1 MRVIDI
7 VIIGSGFFGSTIAR
21 VLAQFGLKALIL
33 ERRNHI
39 GGNAW
44 SEPDAETGI
53 DVHKY
58 GSHIFHTDNEKVWKF
73 INQFTEFNE
82 YRHSVWTTY
91 EDQVYSMPINLNT
104 INSFYKKSLKPYE
117 VNAFLQTEIGKEK
130 YSNPKNLE
138 EQAISLI
145 GRPLYEAFIKGYT
158 IKQWEKDPREL
169 SPEIIKR
176 LPVRNNY
183 NLRYFSDPY
192 EGIPLHGY
200 GSLFRN
206 LLNHENISVEL
217 NTDWFAVKD
226 QYLGKYPIVYSGPV
240 DQFFDYKYGRL
251 EWRSIE
257 LERQVCDVSDYQGCS
272 VMNYAGIDVPYT
284 RIHEFKHFH
293 PERPVSNNT
302 VIFKEYSKIIS
313 KTSEPYYPVN
323 TPHNKELLE
332 AYNKEAS
339 VLENLWIGGR
349 LGGYRYLDMD
359 DTIREALKLA
369 DEILK
374 KYK

>member
-1 MRVIDI
+1 
-7 VIIGSGFFGSTIAR
+7 
-21 VLAQFGLKALIL
+21 
-33 ERRNHI
+33 
-39 GGNAW
+39 
-44 SEPDAETGI
+44 
-53 DVHKY
+53 
-58 GSHIFHTDNEKVWKF
+58 
-73 INQFTEFNE
+73 
-82 YRHSVWTTY
+82 
-91 EDQVYSMPINLNT
+91 
-104 INSFYKKSLKPYE
+104 
-117 VNAFLQTEIGKEK
+117 
-130 YSNPKNLE
+130 
-138 EQAISLI
+138 
-145 GRPLYEAFIKGYT
+145 LYEAFIKGYT

-169 SPEIIKR
+169 SAEIIKR

-192 EGIPLHGY
+192 EGIPLNGY
-200 GSLFRN
+200 GSLFKN
-206 LLNHENISVEL
+206 LLNHENITVEL

-226 QYLGKYPIVYSGPV
+226 KYIGKYPIVYSGPV

-293 PERPVSNNT
+293 PEKPVSNKT

-339 VLENLWIGGR
+339 ALENLWIGGR

-369 DEILK
+369 DEILA